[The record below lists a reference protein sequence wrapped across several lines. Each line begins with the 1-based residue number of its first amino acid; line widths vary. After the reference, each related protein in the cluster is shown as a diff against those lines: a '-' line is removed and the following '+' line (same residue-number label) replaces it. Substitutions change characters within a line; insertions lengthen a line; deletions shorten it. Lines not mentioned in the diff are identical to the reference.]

1 MSRFGVRLAALL
13 GAAVA
18 MLMLSLAAAGV
29 ANADRR
35 ANFCDV
41 TDSWGGPFAGGFPG
55 DQGVVVFD
63 IFNQVPPAPSNDDGS
78 EDFALVTQLAN
89 GLGNAGEGDKY
100 HFRFETVLVSSG
112 ANARGHG
119 FLFVP
124 ADTGVAT
131 FVVAGTG
138 MHPIGGS
145 FKFSGGGDVECA
157 AEEAVA
163 AQANAHVDYQNA
175 PDDDPFVNMAR
186 CPDGAEP
193 GDETCTEPGD

>member
-1 MSRFGVRLAALL
+1 MYRLRLAARA
-13 GAAVA
+13 GAVA
-18 MLMLSLAAAGV
+18 AMLLVALVAAGT
-29 ANADRR
+29 AGGNTPRSS
-35 ANFCDV
+35 FCDV
-41 TDSWGGPFAGGFPG
+41 ENLWAASFFSAGISNGAVFFEIF
-55 DQGVVVFD
+55 DQA
-63 IFNQVPPAPSNDDGS
+63 PPDPDDDDGS
-78 EDFALVTQLAN
+78 EDFALATQLAL